1 MICLFIPPQ
10 PLSQVSHSVISNS
23 LQSHGLQHARF
34 PCPSLTRIHVHQ
46 VSDTIQPSQPL
57 SARCPQP
64 LETTNIFIVPIVLPI
79 LDVILLE
86 SNSVQPF
93 QIDFLHLVICI

>member
-1 MICLFIPPQ
+1 M
-10 PLSQVSHSVISNS
+10 SNC
-23 LQSHGLQHARF
+23 LQSHGLQHARL
-34 PCPSLTRIHVHQ
+34 PCPSLTQILVHR

-57 SARCPQP
+57 LARCPQP
-64 LETTNIFIVPIVLPI
+64 LATTNILIVPIVLPI

-93 QIDFLHLVICI
+93 QIDFLHLVVCI

>member
-1 MICLFIPPQ
+1 M
-10 PLSQVSHSVISNS
+10 SNC
-23 LQSHGLQHARF
+23 LQSHGLQHARL
-34 PCPSLTRIHVHQ
+34 PCSSLTQILVHR

-57 SARCPQP
+57 LARCPQP
-64 LETTNIFIVPIVLPI
+64 LATTNILIVPIVLPI

-93 QIDFLHLVICI
+93 QIDFLHLVVCI